1 MSKMQFVLDD
11 GTTIE
16 YEVILIFKSGIT
28 DKQYILYTDNKK
40 TINDELKYYLCIFNK
55 DSETKIEE
63 ITDENEYKLV
73 SEEVRKIMGDKDE

>member
-73 SEEVRKIMGDKDE
+73 SEEVRKMMGDKDE

>member
-1 MSKMQFVLDD
+1 MSKMSFVLDD

-28 DKQYILYTDNKK
+28 GKQYILYTDNKK
-40 TINDELKYYLCIFNK
+40 TINDENKYYLCIFNK
-55 DSETKIEE
+55 ETNTKIEE

-73 SEEVRKIMGDKDE
+73 SEEARKMLGDKND